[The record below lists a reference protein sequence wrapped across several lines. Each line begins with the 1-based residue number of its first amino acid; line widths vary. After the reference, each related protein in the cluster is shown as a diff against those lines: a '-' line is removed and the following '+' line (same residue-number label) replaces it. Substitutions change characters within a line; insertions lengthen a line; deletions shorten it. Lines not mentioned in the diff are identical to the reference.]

1 MSSPK
6 KEIAKKTIVNGRHPN
21 FGKQVTAKLST
32 PVKPALKSALKKPV
46 VSLNESK
53 RVKTAPVA
61 NSRLPTGIPK
71 KPTHIAFANTQGK
84 SLTATKTIPRVG
96 DKKWPKKRKTP
107 PISIAAYQ
115 KMLAK
120 RNKYKWR
127 LSVLENEKVGRVR
140 TPWCGFGKCPIPRPP
155 AVVEK
160 EIREIK
166 TSMNALNSSIARQ
179 KKTIQDFDRRI

>member
-1 MSSPK
+1 MTSPK
-6 KEIAKKTIVNGRHPN
+6 KQAVKKVIIDGRHPN

-32 PVKPALKSALKKPV
+32 PSKPALKSALKKPV
-46 VSLNESK
+46 VSSPGLAQGK
-53 RVKTAPVA
+53 PVL
-61 NSRLPTGIPK
+61 NSRLPAGIPK
-71 KPTHIAFANTQGK
+71 KPTRIAFANTQGK

-96 DKKWPKKRKTP
+96 DKKWPKQKKSP

-140 TPWCGFGKCPIPRPP
+140 TPWCGFGKCPVARPP

-160 EIREIK
+160 EIREVK
-166 TSMNALNSSIARQ
+166 NSMNALNSSIARQ
-179 KKTIQDFDRRI
+179 KKTIQDFDRRR